1 MQTDTWK
8 AALRASCASTS
19 VRFSLEE
26 GGAPV
31 PQDKDLRLNHA
42 TVSDSVCRNCSIV
55 HIITKKL
62 YKEFIHGLSDLF
74 HEKILCLKLLITQ
87 NKH

>member
-42 TVSDSVCRNCSIV
+42 TA
-55 HIITKKL
+55 
-62 YKEFIHGLSDLF
+62 SDL
-74 HEKILCLKLLITQ
+74 LKVTGSLDLKGRYRNFFYSFIGLVGH
-87 NKH
+87 NIY